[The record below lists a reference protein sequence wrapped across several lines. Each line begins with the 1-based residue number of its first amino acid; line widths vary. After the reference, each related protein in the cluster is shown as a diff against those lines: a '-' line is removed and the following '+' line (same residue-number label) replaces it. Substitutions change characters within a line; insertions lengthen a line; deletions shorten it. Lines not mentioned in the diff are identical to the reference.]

1 MCVCKVMGVVERVCV
16 CVCKVMGV
24 VERVSCVCVR

>member
-1 MCVCKVMGVVERVCV
+1 MCVCKVMEVVESV
-16 CVCKVMGV
+16 CVCKVMEV